1 MDRRMQICLLPS
13 AAIYVPFY
21 GVECKFRLMELTF
34 RWAELTFQR
43 KEKKTYRDEKAV
55 CSRGIRIT
63 YRHGFIM

>member
-43 KEKKTYRDEKAV
+43 KENL
-55 CSRGIRIT
+55 SR
-63 YRHGFIM
+63 